1 MTPSAKLV
9 DLGGPV
15 NVVDY
20 GGEGPTTVLVHG
32 LGGSIVN
39 WRDLAP
45 RLTGSARVLAVDLAG
60 FGRTRPAGR
69 STTVSAN
76 QRLLD
81 RFLVEVAGTPALLV
95 GNSMGGLISML
106 EATAQPAHVAGLVL
120 IDPALPRAR
129 GARIDRTV
137 AKAFA
142 AYAIPGLGERLLAR
156 RRATLGPEGL
166 VRETLALC
174 CVDPGRVSPEL
185 VAESVELV
193 RERMAFARADAAYI
207 RAARSVLRV
216 LGQRGRYATMVARI
230 EVPTLLMHGRHDR
243 LVPVESARATA
254 AVRPDWTYVE
264 FDDLGH
270 VPQIEAPKQTA
281 DAILSWLAGPGA
293 PAAAAASAATSTA
306 STSTAA
312 SAAPAS

>member
-1 MTPSAKLV
+1 MTANAVQV

-15 NVVDY
+15 NVIDY
-20 GGEGPTTVLVHG
+20 GGEGPTVVLVHG

-39 WRDLAP
+39 WRDVAP
-45 RLTGSARVLAVDLAG
+45 RLAERARVHAVDLAG

-69 STTVSAN
+69 STTVGAN

-81 RFLVEVAGTPALLV
+81 RFLVEVVGTPALLV
-95 GNSMGGLISML
+95 GNSMGGLISLL
-106 EATAQPAHVAGLVL
+106 ETAAHPERVAGLVL

-129 GARIDRTV
+129 GAKLDRTV

-174 CVDPGRVSPEL
+174 CVDPSRVSPEL
-185 VAESVELV
+185 VAESVALV
-193 RERMAFARADAAYI
+193 RERMSFARADVAYI
-207 RAARSVLRV
+207 RAARSILRV
-216 LGQRGRYATMVARI
+216 LGKRARYFGMIAEV
-230 EVPTLLMHGRHDR
+230 EVPTLLLHGRHDR
-243 LVPVESARATA
+243 LVPVQSARAVA
-254 AVRPDWTYVE
+254 RIRPDWTYVE

-270 VPQIEAPKQTA
+270 VPQIEDPRRTA
-281 DAILSWLAGPGA
+281 AAILEWLAGPGA
-293 PAAAAASAATSTA
+293 SAAAAATA
-306 STSTAA
+306 SGL
-312 SAAPAS
+312 PAGRSS